1 MKIETYLN
9 AMIGAYY
16 RAEKDWTVGPGL
28 LSPQYKKHQRQYY
41 AFRDRI
47 IRHDERQKMRIAG
60 LEGQLELEQAE
71 VKRLGERMGVY
82 RT

>member
-9 AMIGAYY
+9 AYAIANRQAY
-16 RAEKDWTVGPGL
+16 APLMFSEKRRV
-28 LSPQYKKHQRQYY
+28 RQLN

-47 IRHDERQKMRIAG
+47 IRHDERQKMRIAQ

-71 VKRLGERMGVY
+71 VKRLEERMGVY